1 MCSQLFRLSGRSP
14 LAKSYLYF
22 SMRTNDF
29 APKYYF
35 MEITTPAS
43 VNGLQNCESKTSSET
58 LVTLSIIQLIRFF
71 DSFELRNDPPE
82 AVNETSKNPLKE
94 EHRKG
99 EGIEEEEENIGNGVS
114 FFARKGNVNQKVPS
128 LVSSATSNVNSSITC
143 GVPIDSGS
151 AEENFRPRESKIA
164 DSNIIEMPHVK
175 TSGSFSIGSF
185 YARQLFLR
193 STSAF
198 FTGKKREQKEQPLPE
213 TDQKDHLFPMSP
225 VSPPAPSIQKPGRAR
240 MNLLANRMSSTLFTR
255 KHDSFT
261 QLENRVF
268 LPKTHRPLPQN
279 YPTVED
285 VEDIADARTEY
296 SVLPEEWSEYMDP
309 MMKSSGNSGGEKSR
323 WKWWHFPN
331 FRMKTLGRKLKSS
344 LASGARKTHTFRV
357 RFLAPY
363 QSVEPEALFRQQGDE
378 EEEDHH

>member
-1 MCSQLFRLSGRSP
+1 
-14 LAKSYLYF
+14 
-22 SMRTNDF
+22 
-29 APKYYF
+29 
-35 MEITTPAS
+35 MEITTPES

-71 DSFELRNDPPE
+71 DSFEPRNDPPE
-82 AVNETSKNPLKE
+82 AVNETSKNLLKE

-99 EGIEEEEENIGNGVS
+99 EGIEEEEENTVNEVMV
-114 FFARKGNVNQKVPS
+114 FARKGNVNQNVPS
-128 LVSSATSNVNSSITC
+128 LVSSATSNADSSITC

-151 AEENFRPRESKIA
+151 AEENFRPRESKITK
-164 DSNIIEMPHVK
+164 SQNTEMPEVK
-175 TSGSFSIGSF
+175 TSRSFSIGSF

-193 STSAF
+193 SASAF
-198 FTGKKREQKEQPLPE
+198 FTGQKKEQKEQPLPE
-213 TDQKDHLFPMSP
+213 TEQKDPLNPMSP
-225 VSPPAPSIQKPGRAR
+225 VSPPVPSIQKPRRAR

-255 KHDSFT
+255 KHDSLA
-261 QLENRVF
+261 QLENRAF

-309 MMKSSGNSGGEKSR
+309 IMKSSGNSGREKSR
-323 WKWWHFPN
+323 WERWHFPN
-331 FRMKTLGRKLKSS
+331 FKMKTLGRRLKSS
-344 LASGARKTHTFRV
+344 LASGAHKTHTFRV

-363 QSVEPEALFRQQGDE
+363 QSVEPEALYRQQGDE